1 MSNLEQTL
9 SIIKPDAVERN
20 LQEEIKK
27 NFIDNGFQIKNEKKI
42 QISKSEAEEFYK
54 VHQSKPFYGELCEY
68 LSSGPIVVMIL
79 EREMQYR
86 KTES

>member
-27 NFIDNGFQIKNEKKI
+27 FLLKMDLILKMKKKI
-42 QISKSEAEEFYK
+42 QISK
-54 VHQSKPFYGELCEY
+54 VKPKNFIKYINPNHFIMNFVIIFL
-68 LSSGPIVVMIL
+68 
-79 EREMQYR
+79 QDQ
-86 KTES
+86 